1 MKKTFALVLVLLLAL
16 SLCVTAGMAES
27 GIDWNA
33 LVDGVPVAET
43 ASDALA
49 VADAPAAQAYPA
61 LNWTEI
67 VSSVLY
73 AILAAVSVVI
83 TKYIIPWL
91 KSLTTAKTAKIQNDK
106 IRAGLDEAADAVL
119 TAVTKTNQKYV
130 EALKDKN
137 LFDEAAQKTA
147 FSMSWQ
153 TAQSLLT
160 DAAKNALVA
169 LYGGVDD
176 WLEAKIEQTTN
187 DLKKTPGLLEVKTEV
202 VAGE

>member
-1 MKKTFALVLVLLLAL
+1 MKKLLVVFLALLLLLPCVAL
-16 SLCVTAGMAES
+16 ATEGVDWDAIVES
-27 GIDWNA
+27 GA
-33 LVDGVPVAET
+33 LAVVPVAET
-43 ASDALA
+43 SP
-49 VADAPAAQAYPA
+49 APQVTPS

-73 AILAAVSVVI
+73 AVLAALSVAV

-91 KSLTTAKTAKIQNDK
+91 KSLTAAKTAKIQNDK
-106 IRAGLDEAADAVL
+106 IRAGLDEATDAVL

-137 LFDEAAQKTA
+137 IFDEAAQKTA
-147 FSMSWQ
+147 FNMSWQ

-169 LYGGVDD
+169 LYGGVDA

-187 DLKKTPGLLEVKTEV
+187 DLKKAPGLFEFKTETV
-202 VAGE
+202 VGE